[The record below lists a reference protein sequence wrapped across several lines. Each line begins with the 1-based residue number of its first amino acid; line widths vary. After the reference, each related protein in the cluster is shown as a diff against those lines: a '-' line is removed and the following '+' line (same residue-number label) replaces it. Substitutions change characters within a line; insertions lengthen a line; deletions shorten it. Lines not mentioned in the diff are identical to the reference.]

1 MSQRMSTGEMQKH
14 LNQLNE
20 ERKLSEKQNDDY
32 KKSISE
38 EIKKYKQTQIVNNG
52 FVDKKYSLWE
62 RILRTLGM
70 N

>member
-1 MSQRMSTGEMQKH
+1 MNQKISTGGMQKH

-20 ERKLSEKQNDDY
+20 ERKLSEKQNEDY

-38 EIKKYKQTQIVNNG
+38 EIKKFKKDQIFNNDL
-52 FVDKKYSLWE
+52 VEKKYSLWE

>member
-1 MSQRMSTGEMQKH
+1 MQKH
-14 LNQLNE
+14 LNQLSE
-20 ERKLSEKQNDDY
+20 ERKLSDKQNDDY

-38 EIKKYKQTQIVNNG
+38 EIKKYKQSQIVNNDL
-52 FVDKKYSLWE
+52 VEKKYSLWE

>member
-1 MSQRMSTGEMQKH
+1 MNRKMSTGEMQKH

-20 ERKLSEKQNDDY
+20 ERNLSKKQNEDY

-38 EIKKYKQTQIVNNG
+38 EIKKYKKDQIFNN
-52 FVDKKYSLWE
+52 DLAEKKYSLWE

>member
-1 MSQRMSTGEMQKH
+1 MSTGEMQKH

-20 ERKLSEKQNDDY
+20 ERKLSEKQNEDY

-38 EIKKYKQTQIVNNG
+38 EIKKYKQSQIVNNDL
-52 FVDKKYSLWE
+52 VEKKYSLWE

>member
-1 MSQRMSTGEMQKH
+1 MNRKMSTGEMQKH
-14 LNQLNE
+14 LNQLSE
-20 ERKLSEKQNDDY
+20 ERKLSDKQNDDY

-38 EIKKYKQTQIVNNG
+38 EIKKYKQSQIVNNDL
-52 FVDKKYSLWE
+52 VEKKYSLWE

>member
-1 MSQRMSTGEMQKH
+1 MSTGEMQKH

-20 ERKLSEKQNDDY
+20 ERNLSKKQNEDY

-38 EIKKYKQTQIVNNG
+38 EIKKYKQSQIVNNDL
-52 FVDKKYSLWE
+52 VEKKYSLWE

>member
-1 MSQRMSTGEMQKH
+1 MNQKMSTGEMQKH

-20 ERKLSEKQNDDY
+20 ERKLSDKQTDDY

-38 EIKKYKQTQIVNNG
+38 EIKKYKQSQIVNNDL
-52 FVDKKYSLWE
+52 VEKKYTLWE

>member
-1 MSQRMSTGEMQKH
+1 MNHKMSTGEMQKH

-20 ERKLSEKQNDDY
+20 ERKLSEKQNEDY

-38 EIKKYKQTQIVNNG
+38 EIKKYKQSQIVNNDL
-52 FVDKKYSLWE
+52 VEKKYSLWE

>member
-1 MSQRMSTGEMQKH
+1 MSTGEMQKH
-14 LNQLNE
+14 LNQLSE
-20 ERKLSEKQNDDY
+20 ERKLSDKQNDDY

-38 EIKKYKQTQIVNNG
+38 EIKKYKQSQIVNNDL
-52 FVDKKYSLWE
+52 VEKKYTLWE

>member
-1 MSQRMSTGEMQKH
+1 MQKH
-14 LNQLNE
+14 LNQLSE
-20 ERKLSEKQNDDY
+20 ERKLSDKQIDDY

-38 EIKKYKQTQIVNNG
+38 EIKKYKQSQIVNNDL
-52 FVDKKYSLWE
+52 VEKKYSLWE

>member
-1 MSQRMSTGEMQKH
+1 MNRKMSTGEMQKH
-14 LNQLNE
+14 LNQLSE
-20 ERKLSEKQNDDY
+20 ERKLSDKQNDDY

-38 EIKKYKQTQIVNNG
+38 EIKKYKQSQIVNNDL
-52 FVDKKYSLWE
+52 VEKKYTLWE

>member
-1 MSQRMSTGEMQKH
+1 MNRKISTGGMQKH

-20 ERKLSEKQNDDY
+20 ERNLSEKQNEDY

-38 EIKKYKQTQIVNNG
+38 EIKKHKQNQITNN
-52 FVDKKYSLWE
+52 DLTEKNYSLWE